1 MKIAEIFSL
10 GRCGG
15 GHGYDGGGYGGSRG
29 YGGSGHHYRHEDY
42 YRSSY
47 GGHRG
52 EHYDRHR
59 GGGLLRILGGY

>member
-10 GRCGG
+10 GSCG
-15 GHGYDGGGYGGSRG
+15 GGGYGGSRG
-29 YGGSGHHYRHEDY
+29 YGGSERHYHHGDS

-47 GGHRG
+47 GGYRG

-59 GGGLLRILGGY
+59 GGGLLGILGGY